1 MKRYFILISSLILF
15 IPKEIYA
22 DSYGTIET
30 DSCSVTWTYT
40 ESDSTLRIEGTGHMP
55 DYQID
60 SSPWNDIWGNTKSV
74 IYGQGIKSVG
84 ANSFSSIISV
94 PESVS
99 ITLSETVERI
109 NDYAFYICGT
119 LTDIYLPEG
128 LINIGSM
135 AFSTCIAL
143 TELSIP
149 STVTNIGDDA
159 FNQCTHI
166 TKYTVADGNERYK
179 SVDGIIFDT
188 SRNALAAFPMNS
200 GRTEY
205 TIPEGIEIIASG
217 AFGAIQD
224 SMDLTLPSTLTT
236 LETIAL
242 ANFTKLKS
250 ITTHAIE
257 PPTAETSSLRI
268 VPCYV
273 HCGSVYKYKSA
284 TGWKL
289 LNIIMIDGNG
299 TTGDIEWDYNIET
312 QTLTFSG
319 SGAMAEYEQRSDMP
333 WYDVIDLATNIVIE
347 DGVTNICDSC
357 FNHFSALTDITIPAS
372 VTSIGNAALYGCT
385 SLKNITI
392 DTNNTNYSS
401 DSNTLIDNNT
411 NTLIIYAITN
421 EQTEI
426 VIPEGVTTISSEAFT
441 GATNLQKVT
450 LPSTLTGIGDNA
462 FDDCTSITT
471 MVSLAMYPPSL
482 GSQALTG
489 IDRTTATLYVPIGTK
504 TTYSATTV
512 WKKFAT
518 IIELDESAINN
529 ITATDT
535 YEIFGNKLIINDSNA
550 QWSVYDL
557 NGRCIA
563 SNSVSQPKTSVTLQ
577 QNGIYILSIDGNCL
591 KITIK

>member
-1 MKRYFILISSLILF
+1 MQYNFILITLILF
-15 IPKEIYA
+15 IPKVAYA
-22 DSYGTIET
+22 DTYGTIET
-30 DSCSVTWTYT
+30 DSCSATWVYT
-40 ESDSTLRIEGTGHMP
+40 ESDSTLRIEGSGHMP
-55 DYQID
+55 DYQIN
-60 SSPWNDIWGNTKSV
+60 SSPWNDIWGNTKYV
-74 IYGQGIKSVG
+74 IYGQGILSIG
-84 ANSFSSIISV
+84 AYSFTSTTSV
-94 PESVS
+94 PASVS
-99 ITLSETVERI
+99 ITLSESIERI
-109 NDYAFYICGT
+109 NDYAFYVCGT

-179 SVDGIIFDT
+179 SIDGVIFDT
-188 SRNALAAFPMNS
+188 SRNALVAFPMNS

-205 TIPEGIEIIASG
+205 TVSEGIEILAYG

-224 SMDLTLPSTLTT
+224 SIDLTLPSTLTT
-236 LETIAL
+236 LEPLAI
-242 ANFTKLKS
+242 ANFVKLKS
-250 ITTHAIE
+250 ITIHAIE
-257 PPTAETSSLRI
+257 PPSTESDFLRV

-273 HCGSVYKYKSA
+273 HCGSVNKYKSA
-284 TGWKL
+284 YGWKR
-289 LNIIMIDGNG
+289 LNIIMTDGNG
-299 TTGDIEWDYNIET
+299 TTGEVEWNYNVET

-319 SGAMAEYEQRSDMP
+319 SGAMAEYEQQSDMP

-357 FNHFSALTDITIPAS
+357 FNYFSVLTDITISAS

-411 NTLIIYAITN
+411 NTLIVYAIAN

-426 VIPEGVTTISSEAFT
+426 VIPEGVTTINSEVFA
-441 GATNLQKVT
+441 GATNLQKIT
-450 LPSTLTGIGDNA
+450 LPSTLTNIGDNA
-462 FDDCTSITT
+462 FDNCSSITT
-471 MVSLAMYPPSL
+471 VISLATYPPSL

-489 IDRTTATLYVPIGTK
+489 IDRTTATLYVPTGTK
-504 TTYSATTV
+504 DIYSTTTV

-518 IIELDESAINN
+518 IIELDESAVNN
-529 ITATDT
+529 ITTTDD
-535 YEIFGNKLIINDSNA
+535 YKIFGNKLIINDYTT

-563 SNSVSQPKTSVTLQ
+563 AYSISQPKESITLP
-577 QNGIYILSIDGNCL
+577 QNGIYILNINGKRL
-591 KITIK
+591 KINTK